1 VALVSFLERYPDISR
16 VILHLDNDPAGLT
29 AARKIKTQL
38 QQSHPHIRVS
48 VNPPHQGA
56 KDYNDFLLRAIRS
69 QQEQTKGRSKD
80 ADLSL

>member
-29 AARKIKTQL
+29 AARKIKMQL

-56 KDYNDFLLRAIRS
+56 KDYNDFLLCAIRS
-69 QQEQTKGRSKD
+69 EREREEHRSRD
-80 ADLSL
+80 VGFSL